1 MNQLSRLL
9 GERERLI
16 AFKKELN
23 GKAPMDTSEGMMY
36 VRSLA
41 KLAMI
46 EMQLESLKNKKA
58 AH

>member
-1 MNQLSRLL
+1 MNQFSRLQE
-9 GERERLI
+9 ERERLMAI
-16 AFKKELN
+16 KKALN

-36 VRSLA
+36 LRSLA